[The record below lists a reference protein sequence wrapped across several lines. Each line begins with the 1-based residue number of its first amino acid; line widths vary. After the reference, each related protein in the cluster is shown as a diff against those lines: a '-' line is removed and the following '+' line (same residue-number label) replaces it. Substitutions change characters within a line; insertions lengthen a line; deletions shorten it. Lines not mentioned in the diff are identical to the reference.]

1 MIFADL
7 WKKVLKIVL
16 PCTLVPAAL
25 LLGIGLYC
33 YLSKK
38 KRGREID
45 QNQKELMGMTAG
57 VKQQQ
62 GMEYPNLSNN
72 SRKTVGVHV

>member
-1 MIFADL
+1 MIFADR

-16 PCTLVPAAL
+16 PCALVPAAL

-33 YLSKK
+33 YVSKK

-45 QNQKELMGMTAG
+45 QNQKELMGMNPG
-57 VKQQQ
+57 VEQRQ
-62 GMEYPNLSNN
+62 GMECPNLSNN
-72 SRKTVGVHV
+72 SRKTGGVLV

>member
-38 KRGREID
+38 KRGRSEPAETNWND
-45 QNQKELMGMTAG
+45 GGSETAAG
-57 VKQQQ
+57 NGIPQ
-62 GMEYPNLSNN
+62 PL
-72 SRKTVGVHV
+72 